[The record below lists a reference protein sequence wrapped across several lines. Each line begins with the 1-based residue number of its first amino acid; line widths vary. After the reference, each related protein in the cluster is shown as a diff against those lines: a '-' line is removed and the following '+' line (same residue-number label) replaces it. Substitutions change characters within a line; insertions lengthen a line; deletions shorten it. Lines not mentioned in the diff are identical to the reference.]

1 MNPPDLG
8 LSLTNR
14 FWAKIPKFPPS
25 MAQTGNVPPHR
36 PLAAAPE
43 EQSPW
48 KTLPCAN
55 PRFWERTSGVAATGA
70 RPLQQSSLSARAS
83 INAHQ
88 LPGAQGRSRIP
99 AKTWDNGTE
108 LGHNRAASA
117 EPRWPQA
124 PLSSHIRGPRSLRR
138 NSSSWQTSASFIP
151 GFILPSGHSHWT
163 NFSTDF

>member
-1 MNPPDLG
+1 MNPPGLG

-14 FWAKIPKFPPS
+14 FWAKIPKFPPARPRQG
-25 MAQTGNVPPHR
+25 MFPPID
-36 PLAAAPE
+36 
-43 EQSPW
+43 PW
-48 KTLPCAN
+48 LQLQRSRALGKRFPVQIPDSGSE
-55 PRFWERTSGVAATGA
+55 PRGIAATGA

-124 PLSSHIRGPRSLRR
+124 PLSSHIRGLRSLRR